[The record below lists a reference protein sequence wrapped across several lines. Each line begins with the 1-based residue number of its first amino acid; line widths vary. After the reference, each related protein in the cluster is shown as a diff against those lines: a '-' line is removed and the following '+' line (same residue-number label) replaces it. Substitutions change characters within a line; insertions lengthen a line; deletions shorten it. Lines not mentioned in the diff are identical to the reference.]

1 MFTAQI
7 IVRCCFAAPATFD
20 FKLDMSSDTHT
31 KKCCDDLSH
40 GSALAKGSTKHTE
53 GVVLNGTVYLQ
64 HRLDAEGHLLY
75 QLDALLLACG

>member
-1 MFTAQI
+1 M
-7 IVRCCFAAPATFD
+7 RYCFAAPATFD
-20 FKLDMSSDTHT
+20 SKLDARSDRHK

-40 GSALAKGSTKHTE
+40 ESALAKGSTKLTK